1 MIFAEIKANYS
12 IQDVAELVVGSE
24 LSGIGDGT
32 LQFEKGE
39 CPICGHMGCFR
50 INDREVPGYWKCFSC
65 DQGGDSIRLVEK
77 VMGVGA
83 KQAADYIVGELGGRA
98 SVSPMRPKKQLSEVS
113 DDEDVANYDVE
124 DESERRSELFEAAT
138 TFYQTELSANEEAG
152 KYQAQVKGHKRET
165 LERFRVGYSDGG
177 LCKSLLMEG
186 VPEAELIK
194 WSLMNKR
201 GRDFLPESV
210 FIYPRINEEG
220 VVGAFSFKDPKKRLQ
235 WQSPSSVSNG
245 RTVFFGQQTLVS
257 FPDEV
262 IIVEGENDLLSLV
275 DIGWGKGVLAT
286 TGQISA
292 VQLEFLLGLEKRYQS
307 AGRPGPRLITLF
319 DGDEAGE
326 KYRVKVN
333 SLGLNNL
340 VQATSGQY
348 KDVDEAIQ
356 AGRVSTSADLR
367 QMISENT
374 WRALPDFDAAGIED
388 NETTEMDNARRLLKV
403 LDGRASFVVDQS
415 DWMYWNG
422 SRWCSNGDLAI
433 RHELKDVARYWK
445 SKAIGYERSEDK
457 SKASA
462 CRKQH
467 GIVLSKAGMNNI
479 IDMARTEPCVQS
491 RSADFD
497 RNPQLIGLENG
508 VFCLDR
514 MDLLAALPELKV
526 TKQLPFAYGSGA
538 ACPSWERF
546 ISETAKAEEWTEVGR
561 KLTPEEASR
570 DAKEMSEFLQE
581 IAGIALSGK
590 ANFKGF
596 FYVMGKKDTGKSV
609 YTNLLLSLMG
619 EYGKSITPQ
628 SLMAGAMQGGD
639 VKAPEIAGLEG
650 VRLAL
655 ASEAQEGA
663 RLNEDLIKRLT
674 GADPITARGN
684 YSNPITFMPQ
694 LTLMFSANE
703 RPALSGVSAAFW
715 ERMLVVP
722 FLNCVPSDQQDR
734 DLPEKLRGELPG
746 IFLWCLEGWRRFK
759 ARGKLHIPERVAAY
773 SHNLREVQDVLGEFL
788 GEAVDHK
795 DGCYIA
801 CNDLYTA
808 YRVYMQSSGM
818 TALGRSRFVSKLED
832 MGIVRVRK
840 RLGCDAN
847 AKWYYKDVI
856 SREPLDVI
864 IGLKP

>member
-1 MIFAEIKANYS
+1 MTFAEIKFKYS
-12 IQDVAELVVGSE
+12 IQDVAEWVVGSE
-24 LSGIGDGT
+24 LSEIGDGT
-32 LQFEKGE
+32 FEFEKGE

-50 INDREVPGYWKCFSC
+50 INDREAPGYWKCFSC

-83 KQAADYIVGELGGRA
+83 KQASDYISGELGDA
-98 SVSPMRPKKQLSEVS
+98 VTVSPMLARDQVSEVPYEVNAA
-113 DDEDVANYDVE
+113 DYDVE
-124 DESERRSELFEAAT
+124 DVSKRRSELFEAAT
-138 TFYQTELSANEEAG
+138 AFYQSVLLANEEAG
-152 KYQAQVKGHKRET
+152 KYQAQTKGHKRET

-177 LCKSLLMEG
+177 LCNALSMEG
-186 VPEAELIK
+186 VPEDDLRR
-194 WSLMNKR
+194 WSLMNKA

-220 VVGAFSFKDPKKRLQ
+220 VVGAFSFKDPRKKLQ
-235 WQSPSSVSNG
+235 WQIPASVSNEH
-245 RTVFFGQQTLVS
+245 TVFFGQQTLAS
-257 FPDEV
+257 FPDE
-262 IIVEGENDLLSLV
+262 IIVVEGENDLLSLV
-275 DIGWGKGVLAT
+275 DLGWDKGVLAT
-286 TGQISA
+286 TGQISGA
-292 VQLEFLLGLEKRYQS
+292 QLEFLLGLDKRYE
-307 AGRPGPRLITLF
+307 AEGRPELRLITLF
-319 DGDEAGE
+319 DGDAAGE

-333 SLGLNNL
+333 SLGLKNL

-348 KDVDEAIQ
+348 KDIDEAIQ
-356 AGRVSTSADLR
+356 AGRVSTPADLR

-374 WRALPDFDAAGIED
+374 WRILPDFDAAGIED

-403 LDGRASFVVDQS
+403 LDGRASFVVDQG

-422 SRWCSNGDLAI
+422 SRWCSNGGLAI
-433 RHELKDVARYWK
+433 RHELKEVARYWK

-457 SKASA
+457 RAASA

-467 GIVLSKAGMNNI
+467 GIVLSKTGMNNI
-479 IDMARTEPCVQS
+479 LDMARTEPCVQS

-514 MDLLAALPELKV
+514 MKLLAALPEFKV
-526 TKQLPFAYGSGA
+526 TKQIPFSYDSGA
-538 ACPSWERF
+538 VCPSWERF

-561 KLTPEEASR
+561 KLTPEETAL

-581 IAGIALSGK
+581 VAGITLSGK

-639 VKAPEIAGLEG
+639 VKAPEIAGLDG

-684 YSNPITFMPQ
+684 YSNPVTFMPQ

-722 FLNCVPSDQQDR
+722 FLNCVTAEQQDR
-734 DLPEKLRGELPG
+734 ELPEKLRSELPG

-759 ARGKLHIPERVAAY
+759 ARGKLQIPERVSAY
-773 SHNLREVQDVLGEFL
+773 SHNLREVQDILGEFI
-788 GEAVDHK
+788 GETVVQEE
-795 DGCYIA
+795 GSYMA
-801 CNDLYTA
+801 CNDLYA
-808 YRVYMQSSGM
+808 DYRDYMLNSGM

-832 MGIVRVRK
+832 MGIVRIRK
-840 RLGCDAN
+840 RLGSDVN
-847 AKWYYKDVI
+847 AKWYYKDI
-856 SREPLDVI
+856 RSAAPHGL
-864 IGLKP
+864 IGCMQ